1 MDSIELE
8 NYIKSELTRGLGQSD
23 IRQSLI
29 VAGWPVEQIDEI
41 FNKIVNPQ
49 IPPPLSSTRILPS
62 SGGHFDAVKVF
73 KRFSGINKKWWLT
86 AFVSVVLFV
95 VASGAWAYYYY
106 YWTAPGR
113 VVGKSL
119 ISMGEI
125 KTFHLSSEAS
135 TKLNLSGVAKDQLS
149 LLQLTSTSSPAN
161 LSIKLDI
168 TQDKTAQ
175 ANGQVDGKL
184 WLSLSEGEQS
194 MLLGLQYIQKDKV
207 SYLQLLDGPNLGF
220 LDLSSLKNQWVKF
233 SQEQLVD
240 SPLLSGKVL
249 DYKKVQ
255 TISQEQKDKLK
266 QIFTETKPIKF
277 NQRYGSENIN
287 GIVSYH
293 YGFIIESKAMV
304 DFLQQAGPVILGEA
318 YNKEQ
323 MDQLIKLDSEYKE
336 PVTGE
341 IWIGKSDYIA
351 RRLRV
356 IIPPQLNNNKSDG
369 MTIVMNLDRI
379 NEPIKIETPSKFLDL
394 NQMLAGFMGGI
405 SKEVTEN
412 NLAINDS
419 DNDGLSDKEEEF
431 YGTDKNN
438 PDTDGDGYKDGAE
451 VKNGYNPL
459 GTGKLTMPKYQTVK

>member
-1 MDSIELE
+1 MQPLELE
-8 NYIKSELTRGLGQSD
+8 SHIKNELTRGLGQSG
-23 IRQSLI
+23 IKQGLLT
-29 VAGWPVEQIDEI
+29 AGWPVEQIDEA

-49 IPPPLSSTRILPS
+49 IVPSLGSARILPS
-62 SGGHFDAVKVF
+62 SGGHFDAVKIF
-73 KRFSGINKKWWLT
+73 KRFSGINKKWWLM
-86 AFVSVVLFV
+86 AIISVCLFL
-95 VASGAWAYYYY
+95 VAGGAWAYYYY
-106 YWTAPGR
+106 YWTAPER
-113 VVGKSL
+113 VVSKSL

-125 KTFHLSSEAS
+125 KTFHLSSTVS
-135 TKLNLSGVAKDQLS
+135 TKFNLSGAAQDQLS
-149 LLQLTSTSSPAN
+149 LLQLPNDSSSVN
-161 LSIKLDI
+161 LSIKFDL
-168 TQDKTAQ
+168 TQDKTDQ
-175 ANGQVDGKL
+175 ANSQVDGKL
-184 WLSLSEGEQS
+184 WLSLSEGERP
-194 MLLGLQYIQKDKV
+194 MLLGLQYIKKDKEN
-207 SYLQLLDGPNLGF
+207 YLQLLDVPSLGF

-233 SQEQLVD
+233 SQEQLAD
-240 SPLLSGKVL
+240 SPLLSGKIP
-249 DYKKVQ
+249 DYKKIQ

-266 QIFTETKPIKF
+266 QIFAETKPIKF

-287 GIVSYH
+287 GLTSYH
-293 YGFIIESKAMV
+293 YGFIIEPKAII

-323 MDQLIKLDSEYKE
+323 MDQLKKLDSEYKE
-336 PVTGE
+336 PVAGE

-356 IIPPQLNNNKSDG
+356 VIPPPLNNNKSDS

-379 NEPIKIETPSKFLDL
+379 NEPVKIATPSKFLDL

-405 SKEVTEN
+405 SKEVTKD

-438 PDTDGDGYKDGAE
+438 PDTDGDGYKDGDE

-459 GTGKLTMPKYQTVK
+459 GTGKLIMPKYQTVK